1 MNWLLRGLRSSVGL
15 KFVMAVTGLLLFGFV
30 LAHLAGNLQIFA
42 GADQLNGYAK
52 SLQDLGPLLWVARGG
67 LLAIFVLHV
76 GTGVMLARR
85 NRAARG
91 TPYAVQKAI
100 DSTHASRAMVSTGV
114 VVMIFVVYHLMHF
127 TLGVGIRP
135 EFHDWTDP
143 QGRHDVY
150 SMVVAGFQQLPIALF
165 YIVSMLGLGVH
176 LSHGLASMFQSLG
189 WNQPKYRSFTRLLGI
204 GITAVIILGNISMP
218 VAAQFGLIE
227 LPEWNPLVNGG
238 N

>member
-30 LAHLAGNLQIFA
+30 IAHLAGNLQIYA
-42 GADQLNGYAK
+42 GPDQLNGYAQK
-52 SLQDLGPLLWVARGG
+52 LQDLGPLLWIARAG
-67 LLAIFVLHV
+67 LIAIFVLH
-76 GTGVMLARR
+76 LATASLLTRR

-91 TPYAVQKAI
+91 TPYAVQKPI
-100 DSTHASRAMVSTGV
+100 ESTHASRSMVSTGIV
-114 VVMIFVVYHLMHF
+114 VLIFVVYHLMHF
-127 TLGVGIRP
+127 TFGVGIRP

-176 LSHGLASMFQSLG
+176 LFHGAASMFQSLG
-189 WNQPKYRSFTRLLGI
+189 WNQPKYRAFTRLLGI
-204 GITAVIILGNISMP
+204 GLTVVIILGNISMP
-218 VAAQFGLIE
+218 VAAQIGLIE
-227 LPEWNPLVNGG
+227 LPEWNPLVKGG